1 MLHPPLRERFIRSN
15 FTCLESEKT
24 FHFMWRLWGLFF
36 LVVRCART
44 PRPITYGSVIQLEH
58 VATSNRLYSLA
69 KVTWSNGGQIVSST
83 PTFSQ
88 SPDFEATGWIVRN
101 AGHYSAILSEEKL
114 PYFST
119 HSNVNKSGQ
128 SAFQNRKTGS
138 EVFCGAII
146 RLEHEQS
153 GKFLHSHTDPSS
165 LTNNYEVV
173 GFGQRGE
180 GDSNDHWRVKCEN
193 ADDKVWL
200 TQTEISLVHVLL
212 ENPLISTRR
221 AEFNERNC
229 PRCPI
234 QRHLEVAVA
243 SKPPR
248 GKDLVTWRAHSMM
261 RVSLTD
267 AYDDEDDDVDDSSR
281 DEL

>member
-1 MLHPPLRERFIRSN
+1 MLLQWWLSLLATHA
-15 FTCLESEKT
+15 
-24 FHFMWRLWGLFF
+24 
-36 LVVRCART
+36 ART
-44 PRPITYGSVIQLEH
+44 PRPVTYGSVIQLEH
-58 VATSNRLYSLA
+58 IATGNRLYSLA

-83 PTFSQ
+83 PAFSQ

-101 AGHYSAILSEEKL
+101 AGHYSAVLSDDKL

-119 HSNVNKSGQ
+119 QSNVNKTGHE
-128 SAFQNRKTGS
+128 AFETRKTGA
-138 EVFCGAII
+138 EVPCDAII

-153 GKFLHSHTDPSS
+153 GKFLHSHTDPST

-180 GDSNDHWRVKCEN
+180 GDTNDHWRVKCQNNE
-193 ADDKVWL
+193 DKVWL
-200 TQTEISLVHVLL
+200 TQTDISLEHLL
-212 ENPLISTRR
+212 LDSPLMSTRR
-221 AEFNERNC
+221 AEFNEKNC

-234 QRHLEVAVA
+234 QRHLEVSV
-243 SKPPR
+243 SSRPLR
-248 GKDLVTWRAHSMM
+248 SKDLVSWRAHTMM

-267 AYDDEDDDVDDSSR
+267 AYDDDDDLDEHLDK